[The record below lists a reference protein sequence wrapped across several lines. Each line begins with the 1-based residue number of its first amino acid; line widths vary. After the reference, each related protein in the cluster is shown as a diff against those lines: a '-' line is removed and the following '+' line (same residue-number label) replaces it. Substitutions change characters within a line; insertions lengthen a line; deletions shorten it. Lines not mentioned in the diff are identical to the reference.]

1 MTDWIKIKKEFV
13 SGRATLAELAEKYTV
28 SISTLKKKCASEKWA
43 DERNHNGTKVNL
55 KVQQFAEKQGDKK
68 AQVLSSSARAAERL
82 NEIIINCMSTGG
94 DMMRAQDAS
103 QLATALEKNTRTLML
118 LYRIPDIKTEAELE
132 RLRLETDQRKKELN
146 NEQTGVKIR
155 IEAPEEGLDE

>member
-13 SGRATLAELAEKYTV
+13 SGRATLAELAEKYQV
-28 SISTLKKKCASEKWA
+28 SVSTIQKKSACEKWGA
-43 DERNHNGTKVNL
+43 ERKKNCNRIQTKI
-55 KVQQFAEKQGDKK
+55 QQFADKQGDKK
-68 AQVLSSSARAAERL
+68 AQVLGSSAKAAERL
-82 NEIIINCMSTGG
+82 NDMIIGCMAEEGL
-94 DMMRAQDAS
+94 RANDVN

-146 NEQTGVKIR
+146 NEKTGVKIR